1 MTWCENAGTCSEG
14 MSSASSCLH
23 VGPPVAVAQ
32 VSLSLLYK
40 VYISSM
46 SKAVVGLS
54 CSAALQGC
62 CHVIDVATYPPDLG
76 PLVGEPVNPD
86 LPCSSALPLETD
98 TVNS

>member
-1 MTWCENAGTCSEG
+1 MCPEG

-23 VGPPVAVAQ
+23 VRPPVAVAH

-40 VYISSM
+40 VYITSM

-54 CSAALQGC
+54 CSAVLQEC

-76 PLVGEPVNPD
+76 PLVW
-86 LPCSSALPLETD
+86 
-98 TVNS
+98 